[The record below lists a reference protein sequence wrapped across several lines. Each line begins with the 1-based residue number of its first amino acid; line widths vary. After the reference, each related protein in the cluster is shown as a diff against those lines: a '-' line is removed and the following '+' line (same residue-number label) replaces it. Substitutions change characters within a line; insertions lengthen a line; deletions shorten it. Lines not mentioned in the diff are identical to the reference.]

1 MATPSNK
8 DQSSSHTNKAEPS
21 SSDTTTTIET
31 DHTHPQTDHTHTD
44 AEKHVADT
52 PTTPQVTTTPGGEK
66 SSEQAVSDEGGMSS
80 SNAPKR
86 VGEAQCVRSEVEGQ
100 SSAVAKELADEEGI
114 KRKRKRDSDEGT
126 CKCCI
131 HLC

>member
-31 DHTHPQTDHTHTD
+31 DHTHTD

-52 PTTPQVTTTPGGEK
+52 PTTPQGTTTPGGEE

-114 KRKRKRDSDEGT
+114 KRKRKRDSDEGN
-126 CKCCI
+126 CCI